1 MDYHVT
7 DQIPPLASPG
17 TRSSQINQVFNAAL
31 GVFLNEQDGK
41 VYDDL
46 YKHYIGTAPRF
57 RPHASDCD
65 PWVAVQDQDDAL
77 KALLRRGSIRF
88 GYVPGAPYV
97 YCEDEKLTGFD
108 HDLGAALARLIS
120 AHYHGDPHR
129 LRAEWV
135 EVTLASDE
143 QSDKLKALHQGLTDG
158 DFDLALSGQM
168 MLPEDFLGGL
178 DLEWTAPTAL
188 LFTAISYTG
197 KDREKL
203 DQEKLKALHSGDL
216 PAFQNYAVAES
227 QRLDLELRIF
237 SVFNP
242 GPSPTSAT
250 KLVYAIDHTGG
261 RAVWDTGDI
270 ADSDTVMFTAT
281 DHFAVGD
288 SLASGAQSLNP
299 KFKGL
304 YLNVPANDELWP
316 IAGFTAGATAT
327 KQGPEIA
334 VYAEHSDAKKPM
346 VLHPELPPR
355 DQGWNVRVF
364 NRTEIEKGGS
374 IRREEGNGVVV
385 LRPGLY
391 HVTGCSLVTYDDWAA
406 AGRVTMD
413 TQPLA
418 GYCRLRY
425 AEDVGCGNEK
435 AIAIGT
441 MSTANMLASM
451 IDTYLEV
458 EAGTTARIVLEHQVG
473 NEVDHIYLQG
483 IWANSSWHVFARIS
497 IRRL

>member
-1 MDYHVT
+1 MEYRIT
-7 DQIPPLASPG
+7 DQIPPLAAPG
-17 TRSSQINQVFNAAL
+17 TRNSQINQVFNAAL
-31 GVFLNEQDGK
+31 GVFLSERKGEA
-41 VYDDL
+41 YDEL
-46 YKHYIGTAPRF
+46 YESYMGIKPRF
-57 RPHASDCD
+57 RPSAGDCD
-65 PWVAVQDQDDAL
+65 PWVAVKDQDDSL
-77 KALLRRGSIRF
+77 KALLRGGVLRF
-88 GYVPGAPYV
+88 GYVPGAPYA
-97 YCEDEKLTGFD
+97 YCQDGKLTGFD
-108 HDLGAALARLIS
+108 YEMGTALAGIIGE
-120 AHYHGDPHR
+120 HYHGDRDR

-135 EVTLASDE
+135 EVKLASDE
-143 QSDKLKALHQGLTDG
+143 QADKLKALHQGLMEG

-168 MLPEDFLGGL
+168 MLPEEYLGGL

-197 KDREKL
+197 KDREKI
-203 DQEKLKALHSGDL
+203 DQEALAKLHSGDL
-216 PAFQNYAVAES
+216 PAFQDYAVNES
-227 QRLDLELRIF
+227 TRLGLELRIF
-237 SVFNP
+237 SVSNP

-250 KLVYAIDHTGG
+250 KLVYAIHHAGG

-270 ADSDTVMFTAT
+270 ADSDTVMYTAT
-281 DHFAVGD
+281 DHFCVGD
-288 SLASGAQSLNP
+288 SLASGAQSIDSR
-299 KFKGL
+299 FEGV

-316 IAGFTAGATAT
+316 IAGFTAGSTAAA
-327 KQGPEIA
+327 QGPEIA
-334 VYAEHSDAKKPM
+334 VYAEHSDSKKPM
-346 VLHPELPPR
+346 VLHTELPPR

-364 NRTEIEKGGS
+364 NRTEVEKGRS

-391 HVTGCSLVTYDDWAA
+391 HITGCSLVTYDDWAA
-406 AGRVTMD
+406 PGRVTMD

-425 AEDVGCGNEK
+425 AADVGCGNEK

-441 MSTANMLASM
+441 MGTANMLASM

-473 NEVDHIYLQG
+473 NKVDHIYLQG
-483 IWANSSWHVFARIS
+483 IWENSSWHVFARLS